1 MASGKRPLSPHIS
14 IYRWQITMVLS
25 ITHRATGIGLVAG
38 ALLFTYWLSSAAYSP
53 QAFADAQALMGSWFG
68 QLVLL
73 GFTASLWF
81 HLANGI
87 RHLAWDAA
95 WGFEMDKV
103 RATGWLVIIAAVVLT
118 AATWLIAL
126 RGAM

>member
-25 ITHRATGIGLVAG
+25 ITHRATGVALAAC
-38 ALLFTYWLSSAAYSP
+38 ALLFAYWLSSAAYSP
-53 QAFADAQALMGSWFG
+53 QAFADAQAVMGSWFG

-103 RATGWLVIIAAVVLT
+103 RTTGWLVIIAAVVLT

-126 RGAM
+126 KGAM

>member
-38 ALLFTYWLSSAAYSP
+38 ALLFAYWLSSAAYSP
-53 QAFADAQALMGSWFG
+53 QAFADAQAVMGSWFG

-73 GFTASLWF
+73 GLTASLWF

-126 RGAM
+126 KGAM